1 MAEITHNSTF
11 ILSKNKASA
20 AVPKKVTARSA
31 GASSVQLSWRTVNAD
46 KYYIY
51 RAIKKNGAYKRVA
64 TLKGSKTSYTDQ
76 KLTTG
81 RTYYYKIRAVKG
93 RLKSKYSVVV
103 SAKACLRTP
112 AVKVARDKSLTAAR
126 VSWGKVTGASKYEVY
141 RATSRNGRYRR
152 I

>member
-1 MAEITHNSTF
+1 M
-11 ILSKNKASA
+11 
-20 AVPKKVTARSA
+20 
-31 GASSVQLSWRTVNAD
+31 QLSWRTVNAD

-64 TLKGSKTSYTDQ
+64 TLNGSKTSYTDQ

-93 RLKSKYSVVV
+93 SLKSKYSAVV

-141 RATSRNGRYRR
+141 RAASRNGKYRR
-152 I
+152 IATVSGSKRSLINKNLKAGKAYY